1 MSRNPTSRKTQDHHR
16 HRRGELIAGS
26 AGDLHMKTIE
36 RTASAQSASRRKPLT
51 VDEDQR
57 LEKQERC
64 RNPLSTLWLE
74 DQECYQALEWV
85 LRQVPHSESEHMT
98 QDDIGE
104 VLASWLW
111 ASSRE
116 TTNDRLPS
124 VGTLIDAAN
133 QSTAFSEVMSA
144 DSEDSGLLE
153 VDSGATAD
161 GIYTTEYGDY
171 PVFRGSGPTRANV
184 QARPA
189 NKKQV
194 NKNGV
199 STFEKKR
206 NFGVR
211 N

>member
-85 LRQVPHSESEHMT
+85 LRQVPHSESEVGRSIYMMHFLDTTCSVDSWIQTGRSRVSMG
-98 QDDIGE
+98 DHGN
-104 VLASWLW
+104 ASGHLSAKHGNPWLPDGRARTHGLW
-111 ASSRE
+111 
-116 TTNDRLPS
+116 
-124 VGTLIDAAN
+124 
-133 QSTAFSEVMSA
+133 VMC
-144 DSEDSGLLE
+144 SEDFE
-153 VDSGATAD
+153 
-161 GIYTTEYGDY
+161 
-171 PVFRGSGPTRANV
+171 
-184 QARPA
+184 PA
-189 NKKQV
+189 NS
-194 NKNGV
+194 GW
-199 STFEKKR
+199 SW
-206 NFGVR
+206 
-211 N
+211 